1 MTIAFRPRSDQ
12 EARLEA
18 LAKRTGR
25 TKSFYVAEAL
35 DAHLDEL
42 EERYWAHDVITQWE
56 ESDQKTRPLSDIK
69 TELGL

>member
-1 MTIAFRPRSDQ
+1 MTVAFRPRADQ
-12 EARLEA
+12 EKRLAA

-42 EERYWAHDVITQWE
+42 EERYWAHETISRWE
-56 ESDQKTRPLSDIK
+56 ESDQKTRPLADIK

>member
-1 MTIAFRPRSDQ
+1 MTIAFRPRADQ

-35 DAHLDEL
+35 DAHLDDL
-42 EERYWAHDVITQWE
+42 EERYWAHDVIGRWE
-56 ESDQKTRPLSDIK
+56 ESDQKTRPLADIK
-69 TELGL
+69 AELEL

>member
-1 MTIAFRPRSDQ
+1 MTIAFRPRADQ
-12 EARLEA
+12 EQRLEA
-18 LAKRTGR
+18 LARRTGR

-42 EERYWAHDVITQWE
+42 EERYWAHDVITRWE
-56 ESDQKTRPLSDIK
+56 GSDQKTRPLADIK